1 MSVHDQPPT
10 GPSPAADSPP
20 SGTLGGPASATG
32 PTGFANDQGVTRI
45 SVRKLPEAVDG
56 IGDECLVVL
65 YGGSI
70 GRKYDLYG
78 DEILIGR
85 DPSNHIAI
93 EVDSVSRNHAR
104 IVTEGDRR
112 YVEDLDSTNGTY
124 VADHQ
129 VTRGLLRSGDL
140 LRVGDVI
147 FKYLAGQDVEAAYH
161 EEIYRMT
168 ISDGLTSIA
177 NLRYLQE
184 FLERELARSRRYGR
198 ELSVILIDIDHF
210 KAVNDSLGH
219 LCGDFVLR
227 ELCQLLSRRVRREEL
242 LARYGGEELLLVL
255 PETTL
260 DGAAIY
266 AERLR
271 SMVEAHRFSF
281 EGHTVAVT
289 VSMGVAGFEPNMA
302 RPVDLIR
309 VADERLYRAKRSGR
323 NRVVA

>member
-1 MSVHDQPPT
+1 M
-10 GPSPAADSPP
+10 
-20 SGTLGGPASATG
+20 AT
-32 PTGFANDQGVTRI
+32 DQGITRI
-45 SVRKLPEAVDG
+45 SLRKLPESVNG

-78 DEILIGR
+78 EEILIGR
-85 DPSNHIAI
+85 DPLNHIVI

-104 IVTEGDRR
+104 IVSDGDRR

-124 VADHQ
+124 VADQ
-129 VTRGLLRSGDL
+129 QISRGALRSGDL

-147 FKYLAGQDVEAAYH
+147 FKYLAGQDIEAAYH

-198 ELSVILIDIDHF
+198 DLSVILIDIDHF

-219 LCGDFVLR
+219 LCGDYVLR
-227 ELCQLLSRRVRREEL
+227 ELCQLLARRVRREEL

-255 PETTL
+255 PETTVE
-260 DGAAIY
+260 GAASY
-266 AERLR
+266 GERLR
-271 SMVEAHRFSF
+271 AMVEAHRFVF

-289 VSMGVAGFEPNMA
+289 VSMGVAGFAANMA
-302 RPVDLIR
+302 RPRDLIR
-309 VADERLYRAKRSGR
+309 VADERLYHAKRNGR

>member
-1 MSVHDQPPT
+1 MPPGETPAPDQTVPV
-10 GPSPAADSPP
+10 
-20 SGTLGGPASATG
+20 GGAGQPIEVPRTRIAT
-32 PTGFANDQGVTRI
+32 DQGITRI
-45 SVRKLPEAVDG
+45 SLRKLPESVNG

-78 DEILIGR
+78 EEILIGR
-85 DPSNHIAI
+85 DPLNHIVI

-104 IVTEGDRR
+104 IVSDGDRR

-124 VADHQ
+124 VADQ
-129 VTRGLLRSGDL
+129 QISRGALRSGDL

-147 FKYLAGQDVEAAYH
+147 FKYLAGQDIEAAYH

-198 ELSVILIDIDHF
+198 DLSVILIDIDHF

-219 LCGDFVLR
+219 LCGDYVLR
-227 ELCQLLSRRVRREEL
+227 ELCQLLARRVRREEL

-255 PETTL
+255 PETTVE
-260 DGAAIY
+260 GAASY
-266 AERLR
+266 GERLR
-271 SMVEAHRFSF
+271 AMVEAHRFVF

-289 VSMGVAGFEPNMA
+289 VSMGVAGFAANMA
-302 RPVDLIR
+302 RPRDLIR
-309 VADERLYRAKRSGR
+309 VADERLYHAKRNGR

>member
-1 MSVHDQPPT
+1 MPVEDQTTHGDAPQAN
-10 GPSPAADSPP
+10 PSPQPDAGS
-20 SGTLGGPASATG
+20 TPAGVEVDFPLES
-32 PTGFANDQGVTRI
+32 GVTRI
-45 SVRKLPEAVDG
+45 SVRKLPEAIDG

-70 GRKYDLYG
+70 GRKYDLYS

-104 IVTEGDRR
+104 IVMDGDRR
-112 YVEDLDSTNGTY
+112 FVEDLGSTNGTY
-124 VADHQ
+124 VADHP
-129 VTRGLLRSGDL
+129 VTRGVLRSGDL

-147 FKYLAGQDVEAAYH
+147 FKYLAGQDIEAAYH

-198 ELSVILIDIDHF
+198 ELSVILLDIDHF

-227 ELCQLLSRRVRREEL
+227 ELCQLLARRVRREEL
-242 LARYGGEELLLVL
+242 LARYGGEELLLAL
-255 PETTL
+255 PETTEE
-260 DGAAIY
+260 GAAVY

-271 SMVEAHRFSF
+271 AMVEAHRFVF

-302 RPVDLIR
+302 RPMDLIR
-309 VADERLYRAKRSGR
+309 VADERLYRAKRAGR
-323 NRVVA
+323 NRVVV